1 MAFPFPVKDW
11 WFQRNRLFLPSL
23 IYRCAQS
30 APRQERTGA
39 RSAFFVALETGFATT
54 PQRSLNELAPG
65 GLSEAEL
72 GAKLHRV
79 ERADMTSAMD
89 SDGFRQW
96 RREMG
101 LKQKDAADLLGLK
114 KRVIQYYEKGDRDG
128 KRVEIPRAVELACL
142 ALALGCDRYDGR
154 RLPRSAG
161 EIVKP
166 PAPAA
171 ERAAE

>member
-1 MAFPFPVKDW
+1 M
-11 WFQRNRLFLPSL
+11 
-23 IYRCAQS
+23 
-30 APRQERTGA
+30 TG
-39 RSAFFVALETGFATT
+39 
-54 PQRSLNELAPG
+54 
-65 GLSEAEL
+65 
-72 GAKLHRV
+72 
-79 ERADMTSAMD
+79 AMD

-128 KRVEIPRAVELACL
+128 KRVEIPRTVELACL